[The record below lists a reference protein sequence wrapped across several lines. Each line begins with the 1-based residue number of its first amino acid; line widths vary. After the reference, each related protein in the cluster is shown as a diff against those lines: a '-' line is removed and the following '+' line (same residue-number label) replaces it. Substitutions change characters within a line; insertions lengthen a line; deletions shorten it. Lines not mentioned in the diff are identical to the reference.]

1 MIGGHCGQRQAN
13 RRPIGGQLGRHPRSD
28 SEVPLGT
35 LGNLSLARQLTNA
48 ALVDRLR
55 LMIFPLIAGE
65 AGRGAL
71 LRRHEVR

>member
-28 SEVPLGT
+28 SEVPLRT
-35 LGNLSLARQLTNA
+35 MGNLSLARQLTSA

-65 AGRGAL
+65 AGRGAFFADD
-71 LRRHEVR
+71 VR